1 MNIGHLIKC
10 KQCTKQQC
18 IVSKESS
25 MEHEQELDGTSVKG
39 RLLTTKLSNI

>member
-1 MNIGHLIKC
+1 MINGHLIKF

-25 MEHEQELDGTSVKG
+25 MQHKQELDGTSVKD
-39 RLLTTKLSNI
+39 RLLTLKLSNI